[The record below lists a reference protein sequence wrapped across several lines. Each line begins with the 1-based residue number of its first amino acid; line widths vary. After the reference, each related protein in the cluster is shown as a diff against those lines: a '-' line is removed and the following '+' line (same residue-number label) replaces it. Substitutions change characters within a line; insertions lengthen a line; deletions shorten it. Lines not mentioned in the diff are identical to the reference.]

1 MISICHI
8 VDALNIGGLEKTLI
22 GFVLNAREFKHVVF
36 CLRAKGPLV
45 KLLEDR
51 GIEVREFSLSGRLR
65 IRGIMRVT
73 AELRKGRF
81 DIVHCH
87 GLYPAVWGAISAR
100 MAGVAVVIMHVQNQY
115 YGISWKDKIK
125 VRTVAAFTD
134 RVIAVSLAVRKCLIG
149 FLGIPCAKIALVYN
163 SAEDRRSSD
172 SLRRKVRERLG
183 LAPGVFVVG
192 SISRIEGHKGH
203 SFLVES
209 IAECLRRGLDCKCV
223 IIGDGPAMDGLR
235 NRVKSLGLEN
245 TVIFLG
251 ARQDAEDYLLGMD
264 IFVQLSTTHE
274 GLPLALAEAA
284 SAGLCLIATDIGGN
298 AEIVQDGVNGF
309 IVPVRNSTAVAEKI
323 IYLAG
328 HEDEM
333 RKMSRESRNTW
344 ESKFSQR
351 EMVDKIA
358 KIYKDEISKRNHT
371 QL

>member
-1 MISICHI
+1 
-8 VDALNIGGLEKTLI
+8 
-22 GFVLNAREFKHVVF
+22 
-36 CLRAKGPLV
+36 
-45 KLLEDR
+45 
-51 GIEVREFSLSGRLR
+51 
-65 IRGIMRVT
+65 
-73 AELRKGRF
+73 
-81 DIVHCH
+81 
-87 GLYPAVWGAISAR
+87 
-100 MAGVAVVIMHVQNQY
+100 
-115 YGISWKDKIK
+115 
-125 VRTVAAFTD
+125 
-134 RVIAVSLAVRKCLIG
+134 
-149 FLGIPCAKIALVYN
+149 
-163 SAEDRRSSD
+163 
-172 SLRRKVRERLG
+172 
-183 LAPGVFVVG
+183 
-192 SISRIEGHKGH
+192 
-203 SFLVES
+203 
-209 IAECLRRGLDCKCV
+209 
-223 IIGDGPAMDGLR
+223 MDGLR

-251 ARQDAEDYLLGMD
+251 ARQDAEDYLSGMD